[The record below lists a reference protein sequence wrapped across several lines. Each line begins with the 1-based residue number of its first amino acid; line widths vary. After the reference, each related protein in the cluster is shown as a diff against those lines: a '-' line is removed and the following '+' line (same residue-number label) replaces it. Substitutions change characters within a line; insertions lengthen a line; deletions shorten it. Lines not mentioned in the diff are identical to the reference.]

1 VSLQAGDSAPPIL
14 TTPFPDS
21 DGVEHV
27 LANLLRQGPLL
38 IGIYKSSCGAS
49 KAMMPI
55 LNRFVDRYGV
65 FGLQVAGIAQDSAN
79 VTRSFIRRS
88 GGFDYPVLI
97 EGDEYPVSIAFDIF
111 ATPTIYLIRQDGTIA
126 FTTMGFLRVQLEE
139 ISRAV
144 AEVLGVAYQPIIHG
158 EVDEEIPLFVPG

>member
-1 VSLQAGDSAPPIL
+1 VSLQAGDPAPPIL
-14 TTPFPDS
+14 RTPFPDS
-21 DGVEHV
+21 EGVERV
-27 LANLLRQGPLL
+27 LADLLKQGPLL
-38 IGIYKSSCGAS
+38 VGIYKSSCGAS
-49 KAMMPI
+49 KAMMPV

-65 FGLQVAGIAQDSAN
+65 FGLHVAGVAQDSAN

-97 EGDEYPVSIAFDIF
+97 EGDEFPVSIAFDIF
-111 ATPTIYLIRQDGTIA
+111 ATPTIYVIRQDGTIA
-126 FTTMGFLRVQLEE
+126 YTTMGFLRVQQEE

-144 AEVLGVAYQPIIHG
+144 ADVLGVAYQPIIDE